1 MSWKRVSAKD
11 LPALK
16 DFLLREEWRCVPFT
30 SRFRQEDRKSFSWR
44 SDKRIFINR
53 DRYKVSGALMV
64 TARGLF
70 IPVLAEREQ
79 TLFSNLKKMSSSLY
93 SIMGTL
99 PDVQAAAAYFP
110 IHPEVKVD
118 YFLINLSRGDYRA
131 PHLVYTPGL
140 EIRDAALKDAKR
152 LFPLQAGYEI
162 EEVIISPDHFHK
174 KASFIMFK
182 QALQKELITVAEL
195 KGTTVAKAGTNAQGF
210 KTAQIG
216 GVYTLK
222 EERNKGIAF
231 LVMSA
236 LLERIFREKEMASL
250 FVKKNN
256 TAAISLYRK
265 LGFTLRESYRIC
277 YYKL

>member
-1 MSWKRVSAKD
+1 MNWKRATAKD

-30 SRFRQEDRKSFSWR
+30 SRFKQEDGKPFSRR
-44 SDKRIFINR
+44 SDKRIFING
-53 DRYKVSGALMV
+53 DSQKIIGALMV
-64 TARGLF
+64 TDRGLF

-99 PDVQAAAAYFP
+99 PDVQAVAAYLP
-110 IHPEVKVD
+110 IQPEVTVD
-118 YFLINLSRGDYRA
+118 YFLMTLSRGDYRA
-131 PHLVYTPGL
+131 PDPVYTPGL
-140 EIRDAALKDAKR
+140 QIRKAVLKDAKR

-162 EEVIISPDHFHK
+162 EEVIINPDHFHK

-182 QALQKELITVAEL
+182 LALQKELITVAEL
-195 KGTTVAKAGTNAQGF
+195 KGRSVAKAGTNAQGF
-210 KTAQIG
+210 NTAQIG
-216 GVYTLK
+216 GVYTIK

-236 LLERIFREKEMASL
+236 LLER
-250 FVKKNN
+250 
-256 TAAISLYRK
+256 
-265 LGFTLRESYRIC
+265 
-277 YYKL
+277 

>member
-1 MSWKRVSAKD
+1 MSWKRAAAKD

-16 DFLLREEWRCVPFT
+16 DFLMREEWRCVPFT
-30 SRFRQEDRKSFSWR
+30 SRFRQEDRKPFSR
-44 SDKRIFINR
+44 QSDKRIFINR
-53 DRYKVSGALMV
+53 DSHKVNGALMV

-93 SIMGTL
+93 SVMGTL
-99 PDVQAAAAYFP
+99 PDVQAVAVYFP
-110 IHPEVKVD
+110 IHPEVTVD
-118 YFLINLSRGDYRA
+118 YFLMTLSRDDYRA
-131 PHLVYTPGL
+131 PCLAYPPGL
-140 EIRDAALKDAKR
+140 ETREAALKDAKH

-195 KGTTVAKAGTNAQGF
+195 KGRAVAKAGTNAQGF
-210 KTAQIG
+210 NTAQIG
-216 GVYTLK
+216 GVYTIK

-231 LVMSA
+231 LVMSV
-236 LLERIFREKEMASL
+236 LLERVFRKKEMASL

-256 TAAISLYRK
+256 PAAISLYRK

-277 YYKL
+277 YYNL

>member
-1 MSWKRVSAKD
+1 MSWKRAAAKD

-30 SRFRQEDRKSFSWR
+30 SRFRQNNGMLFSRR

-53 DRYKVSGALMV
+53 DGQAVIGALIV
-64 TARGLF
+64 TTRGLF
-70 IPVLAEREQ
+70 IPVLAEGEQ

-99 PDVQAAAAYFP
+99 PDVQAVAAYFP
-110 IHPEVKVD
+110 IHPEVTVD
-118 YFLINLSRGDYRA
+118 YFLMTLSRGNYQA
-131 PHLVYTPGL
+131 LCPVYTPGL
-140 EIRDAALKDAKR
+140 EIREAALKDAER

-162 EEVIISPDHFHK
+162 EEVIINPDHFHK
-174 KASFIMFK
+174 KASFIVFK

-195 KGTTVAKAGTNAQGF
+195 NGTAVAKAGTNAQGF
-210 KTAQIG
+210 NTAQIG

-231 LVMSA
+231 LVMSD

-256 TAAISLYRK
+256 PAAISLYRK

-277 YYKL
+277 YYSL